1 MRMRDWS
8 SAVCSSDLALPL
20 DSVLFATLRAGDD
33 AVAVLRSLRDLLR
46 DAPRELTVTY
56 MDVPPM
62 DPSAPPGATVTAC
75 WAGRDLDAARR
86 ALAPILALPGV
97 EEEVAVRAYPEILM
111 EIPSSDPEH
120 TAPAF
125 CGAHTMPGH
134 LEADPHDPPRR
145 VAPG

>member
-56 MDVPPM
+56 MDVPTM

-86 ALAPILALPGV
+86 ALAPLPAVPGV
-97 EEEVAVRAYPEILM
+97 EAADLALRASPD
-111 EIPSSDPEH
+111 S
-120 TAPAF
+120 
-125 CGAHTMPGH
+125 H
-134 LEADPHDPPRR
+134 LEQPAYDPPQR
-145 VAPG
+145 APRLVGGNHP